1 MVEDLPDTISSSSAL
16 LSSHPETIR
25 SRISTKSHDF
35 FTPQTLKGAD
45 VYLFRMILHDWP
57 ASDALRILRNHL
69 EALKA
74 NPRAR
79 LVVMDTVLPLP
90 GSISVV
96 EEALLRVRDLT
107 MIQTFNSKERE
118 LGEFTELF
126 AQAADE
132 EGFLLLKKIV
142 KPPGSAMSVMEVAY
156 QAHPREETAVDPVK
170 DGGAVEITLNGGVGV
185 ASNGTSRLV

>member
-1 MVEDLPDTISSSSAL
+1 MVEDLPETISNSSAL

-45 VYLFRMILHDWP
+45 IYLFRMILHDWP
-57 ASDALRILRNHL
+57 ASEALNILRNHL

-79 LVVMDTVLPLP
+79 IVIMDTVVPLP

-132 EGFLLLKKIV
+132 EGFLVLKNIV

-156 QAHPREETAVDPVK
+156 QAHQHEEMAADPIK
-170 DGGAVEITLNGGVGV
+170 DGRAVENTLNGSIKV
-185 ASNGTSRLV
+185 ASNGNSRLV